1 MSKENQRVEP
11 AIPAGGAGLAGLSER
26 ARDIFRQI
34 VESYLETGEPVGSR
48 TLSQKS
54 GLHLS
59 PASIRNV
66 MADLED
72 LGLIAAPHASAGR
85 FPTQAGLRLFVDAML
100 EIGNLSDDERK
111 AIEGRLAA
119 RQTNFEDALTQAS
132 AMLAGLSQ
140 CAGLIIAPKFDR
152 PLRHVEIVP
161 TGPSQALVVLVT
173 DDGAVENR
181 VIQTPAGLPQAA
193 VIEASNYLNAR
204 VRGRTIDEAKGFVLA
219 ELAARR
225 AELDTLTAKLVEAG
239 VATWGGGETDRALIV
254 RGTSRLLADV
264 TAAADLERIRTLF
277 DDLER
282 KEEMLQLLDRVRDG
296 AGVRVFIGSE
306 NKLFSLSG
314 SSVILAPYANAR
326 SQVVGVVG
334 VIGPTRLN
342 YARIVPMVD
351 YTAKMIGRLL
361 P

>member
-1 MSKENQRVEP
+1 
-11 AIPAGGAGLAGLSER
+11 
-26 ARDIFRQI
+26 
-34 VESYLETGEPVGSR
+34 
-48 TLSQKS
+48 
-54 GLHLS
+54 
-59 PASIRNV
+59 

-140 CAGLIIAPKFDR
+140 CAGLVIAPKFDR